1 MNGITIYLEGGG
13 DGTNTKAALRRGM
26 DAFLGPIKQQ
36 ASAKSL
42 AWKLVLCGSRRP
54 TFKRFRDAVTGTQPD
69 ELVVLLVDAEAAVGN
84 NTPRAHLQTL
94 DKWDLAFA
102 DDDMVHLM
110 VQVMEAWI
118 VADPET
124 LAEYYGP
131 GFDENAFTPDETANP
146 ETIPKGRIGIAL
158 KRATRGTQKGAYH
171 KIRHASEILQR
182 LDHQRVRQRCPA
194 CNRLFDTL
202 ERRIAAA

>member
-26 DAFLGPIKQQ
+26 DAFLGPIKQL
-36 ASAKSL
+36 ARAKSL
-42 AWKLVLCGSRRP
+42 RWKLVPCGGRRQA
-54 TFKRFRDAVTGTQPD
+54 FERFRNAVTKAQPD

-94 DKWDLAFA
+94 DNWNLAFA
-102 DDDMVHLM
+102 ADDMVHLM
-110 VQVMEAWI
+110 VQVMETWI
-118 VADPET
+118 FADPDT
-124 LAEYYGP
+124 LAKYYGSRFRANSLP
-131 GFDENAFTPDETANP
+131 ATTNP
-146 ETIPKGRIGIAL
+146 ETIPKASIMIAL
-158 KRATRGTQKGAYH
+158 QASTRRTEKGTYH

-182 LDHQRVRQRCPA
+182 LDQPRVRQRCRA
-194 CNRLFDTL
+194 CDRLFDTL